1 MSRRARLDQVEPPVV
16 YPGALA
22 VQILLSERM
31 WEEAPRVAG
40 GNYALLLR
48 VVPPPKANFSSGV
61 HKRPQPS
68 DKAWQPEP

>member
-31 WEEAPRVAG
+31 WEETPRVAG
-40 GNYALLLR
+40 GNYAFAASGCTRLR
-48 VVPPPKANFSSGV
+48 RPTSSSGG
-61 HKRPQPS
+61 
-68 DKAWQPEP
+68 A